1 LNNSAK
7 FIQIRE
13 AARLLLTIAAGD
25 SITQTQL
32 QQLGRYFVGSE
43 AVDEIDS
50 FLELVEV
57 ARRDTAVQFSLRT
70 LAERYSHV
78 EPAAGFA
85 NEDDAGCFIAEY
97 TEIVGTELL
106 WSQPITLGFAR
117 RISGHPFDT
126 IADQSSGL
134 RGWLMLYT
142 VEGSGILDTGVR
154 QLSMTPGH
162 AVLLEPDAVFTYYR
176 DPVTER
182 WGHYWIAF
190 QAASHWRDWL
200 NWPRVGPHI
209 GYLAA
214 STEQRPALERALA
227 ALNSNFLETSPMKTE
242 LDHNLLE
249 QLILRYRNLL
259 PEQSWAGIDPRIAK
273 AQAFIELHFNRTF
286 SLEEVATAANVSTSG
301 LAHLFKQHTGMTVLS
316 WRDEKRMMRA
326 AQLLRSTRQSITS
339 IAAEV
344 GYVDPPFFTRTFK
357 RLVGQTPR
365 QYRTRI

>member
-1 LNNSAK
+1 M
-7 FIQIRE
+7 IEIRE
-13 AARLLLTIAAGD
+13 AARLLLAIAARR

-43 AVDEIDS
+43 AVGEIDS

-57 ARRDTAVQFSLRT
+57 ARRDSAVQSALGT
-70 LAERYSHV
+70 LAGRYAYVPS
-78 EPAAGFA
+78 ASGFA
-85 NEDDAGCFIAEY
+85 SEDEAARFIAEY

-117 RISGHPFDT
+117 RIAGHPFDT
-126 IADQSSGL
+126 VADQSSGL
-134 RGWLMLYT
+134 RGWLLLYT

-154 QLSMTPGH
+154 QLNMVPGH
-162 AVLLEPDAVFTYYR
+162 TVLLEPDAVFTYCR
-176 DPVTER
+176 EPTSER

-200 NWPRVGPHI
+200 SWPRVGPHI

-214 STEQRPALERALA
+214 SSEQRPALEGALA
-227 ALNSNFLETSPMKTE
+227 ALNGNFLESSPMKIE

-259 PEQSWAGIDPRIAK
+259 PAQSYAGLDPRIAK
-273 AQAFIELHFNRTF
+273 AQAFIEQHFNRAF
-286 SLEEVATAANVSTSG
+286 SLEEVAAAANVSTSG

-339 IAAEV
+339 ISAEV

-365 QYRTRI
+365 QYRNRI